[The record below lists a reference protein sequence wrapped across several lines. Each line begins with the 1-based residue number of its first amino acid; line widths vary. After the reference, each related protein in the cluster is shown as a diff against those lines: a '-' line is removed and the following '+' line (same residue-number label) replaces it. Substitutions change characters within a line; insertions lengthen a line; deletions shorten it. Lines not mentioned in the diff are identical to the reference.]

1 MNEKTKILEMLKEGK
16 INVDEAERLINAIS
30 SNKSNTEKKQAEVAI
45 INPKNKG
52 KNIKG
57 KLKIIVES
65 ADGDNV
71 RISIPLKLAYAID
84 KMMPKKVYADM
95 QEEGIDLKAIL
106 ANISDITDELDEDIV
121 NVDSADGDKVRVFI
135 ERD

>member
-16 INVDEAERLINAIS
+16 ITIDEAERLINAVS
-30 SNKSNTEKKQAEVAI
+30 SNRSNKSKEKNNVEI
-45 INPKNKG
+45 IRPKSNG
-52 KNIKG
+52 KNVKG

-71 RISIPLKLAYAID
+71 RVSIPLKLAYAID
-84 KMMPKKVYADM
+84 KILPKKVYSDM

-106 ANISDITDELDEDIV
+106 SNIGDITDELDEDIV
-121 NVDSADGDKVRVFI
+121 NVDSADGDKIRVFI